1 MADHPTTGD
10 IPTLRAQ
17 RESGAQTARAVVDRY
32 LERLQAR
39 RDLNSYVLVAEDD
52 ARTAAEDVDAGNRP
66 GPLAGVP
73 LAIKDNILVEGQPCT
88 CGSRMLDGWVAP
100 YDATAVA
107 RLRAAG
113 AVFLGK
119 TNCDEFGMGSSNE
132 NSYFGPAKNP
142 IDPSRVTGGSS
153 GGSAAAVADGQAMA
167 AIGSDTG
174 GSIRLPASY
183 CGVIG
188 LKPTYGAVSRWGL
201 VAFASSLD
209 QIGVLART
217 VDDARSV
224 FHVIRGHDPRDAT
237 SRTDP
242 PIHEETRPRRIGLLR
257 EYLEEGLDPDIR
269 AAVLKVADAL
279 KEQGHDIVDASLPSA
294 RYALQTY
301 YIICCAEASSN
312 LARYDGV
319 KYGYRTGNAAE
330 LIDMFEQTRDQ
341 GFGDEVKR
349 RILLGSYVLSAG
361 YFDQYY
367 GTAQRMRQAII
378 SDYTRAFV
386 EVDCLLTPTAPNCAF
401 PIGEKLDDPLTMYLV
416 DVYTTSVN
424 LAGLPGLSF
433 PCGAIGG
440 LPIGAQLI
448 GRPMEE
454 DLLLDLA
461 GQVYESVRPTI
472 TLASE

>member
-1 MADHPTTGD
+1 MADHPTRWD
-10 IPTLRAQ
+10 IPTLRLQ
-17 RESGAQTARAVVDRY
+17 LESGAQTARAVVDRH
-32 LERLQAR
+32 LERIRAR
-39 RDLNSYVLVAEDD
+39 RELNSYLLVTEED
-52 ARTAAEDVDAGNRP
+52 ARAAAGAVDTGDCL

-73 LAIKDNILVEGQPCT
+73 VAIKDNILVAGQPCT
-88 CGSRMLDGWVAP
+88 CGSHMLEDWVAP

-113 AVFLGK
+113 VVFLGK

-132 NSYFGPAKNP
+132 NSHFGPVKNP
-142 IDPSRVTGGSS
+142 IDLSRVAGGSS

-217 VDDARSV
+217 VEDTRSV
-224 FHVIRGHDPRDAT
+224 FHVIRGLDPRDAT

-269 AAVLKVADAL
+269 AAVLNVADAL
-279 KEQGHDIVDASLPSA
+279 KEQGHEIVDTSLPSA
-294 RYALQTY
+294 RFALQTY

-319 KYGYRTGNAAE
+319 KYGYRTENASE
-330 LIDMFEQTRDQ
+330 LDEMFERTRDE

-349 RILLGSYVLSAG
+349 RVLLGSYVLSAG
-361 YFDQYY
+361 YFEQYY

-378 SDYTRAFV
+378 SDFTRAFAD
-386 EVDCLLTPTAPNCAF
+386 VDCLLTPTAPNCAF

-424 LAGLPGLSF
+424 LAGLPALSF

-454 DLLLDLA
+454 DLLLDVA
-461 GQVYESVRPTI
+461 GQVYESVHPTI
-472 TLASE
+472 TMANE

>member
-1 MADHPTTGD
+1 MADHPTSWT
-10 IPTLRAQ
+10 IA
-17 RESGAQTARAVVDRY
+17 S
-32 LERLQAR
+32 LQAR
-39 RDLNSYVLVAEDD
+39 LKSGGLSARAIAERQFDRIHERFNLNAYVLVTKDIALESAD
-52 ARTAAEDVDAGNRP
+52 AVDAGERQ
-66 GPLAGVP
+66 GRLAGVP
-73 LAIKDNILVEGQPCT
+73 IAIKDNILVEGHPCT

-107 RLRAAG
+107 RLRDAG
-113 AVFLGK
+113 AVIVGK

-132 NSYFGPAKNP
+132 NSFFGPVKNP
-142 IDPSRVTGGSS
+142 IDPTRVAGGSS
-153 GGSAAAVADGQAMA
+153 GGSAAAVADGQAVA

-183 CGVIG
+183 CGIIG

-217 VDDARSV
+217 VEDTRTV

-237 SRTDP
+237 SRTDVP
-242 PIHEETRPRRIGLLR
+242 AQEGARPRRIGLLR
-257 EYLEEGLDPDIR
+257 EYLDEGLDPDIR
-269 AAVLKVADAL
+269 ASILRVADVL
-279 KEQGHDIVDASLPSA
+279 KEQGHEIVDASLPSA
-294 RYALQTY
+294 RFALQAY

-319 KYGYRTGNAAE
+319 KYGYRTPNASD
-330 LIDMFEQTRDQ
+330 LTTMFELTRDE

-367 GTAQRMRQAII
+367 GTAQRVRRAII
-378 SDYTRAFV
+378 SDFTRAFAD
-386 EVDCLLTPTAPNCAF
+386 VDCLLTPTAPNCAF
-401 PIGEKLDDPLTMYLV
+401 PIGEKINDPLTMYLV

-424 LAGLPGLSF
+424 LAGLPALSF
-433 PCGAIGG
+433 PCGAVDG

-448 GRPMEE
+448 GRPMQE
-454 DLLLDLA
+454 DLLLELA
-461 GQVYESVRPTI
+461 KPLHDAVKPSI
-472 TLASE
+472 TLASV